1 MAAGLGFKEFTTGD
15 VLTAADANGYLASQ
29 VVMVFASDAARTSAI
44 TSPQEGMISF
54 RKDADA
60 LEYYSG
66 AAWVAVDTGTS
77 PLTTKG
83 DLFTFSTVNARL
95 GVGANGTV
103 LTADS
108 AEATGLKWAS
118 SASSKFIQTVSTQ
131 TGAVATGSTAVP
143 LDDTIPQNTEGTQ
156 FMSLSIT
163 PTSATNRL
171 LIQVVAN
178 VTAAS
183 INALTTS
190 LFVDSTAD
198 ALATTYAVNRAAGD
212 NFPIVFNHNMVAGS
226 TSAMEF
232 KVRCG
237 GDGGATV
244 TFNGSGGVR
253 RFGGVFASSITITE
267 YTP

>member
-29 VVMVFASDAARTSAI
+29 VVMVFASAAARTSAI
-44 TSPQEGMISF
+44 ASPQEGMISYL
-54 RKDADA
+54 KDTNST
-60 LEYYSG
+60 EYYSG
-66 AAWVAVDTGTS
+66 SAWAAIGGVA
-77 PLTTKG
+77 
-83 DLFTFSTVNARL
+83 
-95 GVGANGTV
+95 
-103 LTADS
+103 
-108 AEATGLKWAS
+108 
-118 SASSKFIQTVSTQ
+118 KFIQTVSTQ

-156 FMSLSIT
+156 FMSVSIT
-163 PTSATNRL
+163 PTSASSRL

-178 VTAAS
+178 VTADS

-190 LFVDSTAD
+190 LFVNSTAD
-198 ALATTYAVNRAAGD
+198 ALASTYAVNRAGGD
-212 NFPIVFNHNMVAGS
+212 NFPIVLNHNMVAGS

-232 KVRCG
+232 KVRVG

-253 RFGGVFASSITITE
+253 RFGGVFASSITVTE